1 MVFLVSHGAG
11 FANAQVRV
19 PSAVALTTASAV
31 IPWENPT
38 KIFSQ
43 ISPKRSPETRQGPD
57 PLGGSGP

>member
-1 MVFLVSHGAG
+1 MVFPADYGAG

-19 PSAVALTTASAV
+19 PSAAALQTASPV
-31 IPWENPT
+31 TPWEKPT

-57 PLGGSGP
+57 PLSGSGP